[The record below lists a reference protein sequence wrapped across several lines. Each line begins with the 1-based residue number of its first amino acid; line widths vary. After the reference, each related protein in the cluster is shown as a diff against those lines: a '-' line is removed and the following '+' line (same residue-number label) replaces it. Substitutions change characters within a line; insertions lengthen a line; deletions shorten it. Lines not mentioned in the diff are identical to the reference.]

1 MKAYVIGCLKV
12 YRERMER
19 FPKLE
24 YLKFEF
30 DMDSPFSLSFEA
42 ESQNVFYNLQLVLQS
57 LETVLKNMEDVIEKF
72 AVILKVFMETQ
83 EQKTSI
89 LNVNHNRPNKNQ
101 SNSITESIEHP
112 TVRGL
117 HEIAGLENIKNVL
130 HMLVILPR
138 LQPQLFQNRT
148 ISNSILLYGPP
159 GTGKTRLV
167 HGLAAESSAILHA
180 ISVGNLLSSYVGETE
195 K

>member
-1 MKAYVIGCLKV
+1 MDC
-12 YRERMER
+12 
-19 FPKLE
+19 FPKLQ
-24 YLKFEF
+24 YSKFE
-30 DMDSPFSLSFEA
+30 MESPFSLSFEA
-42 ESQNVFYNLQLVLQS
+42 ESCNVFYKLHLVLQS

-72 AVILKVFMETQ
+72 EDILKVFMETQ
-83 EQKTSI
+83 VPKTST
-89 LNVNHNRPNKNQ
+89 LNISHNRHNKNQ
-101 SNSITESIEHP
+101 SNSITDSIEHP

-167 HGLAAESSAILHA
+167 HGLAAESSAVLHA

-195 K
+195 Q